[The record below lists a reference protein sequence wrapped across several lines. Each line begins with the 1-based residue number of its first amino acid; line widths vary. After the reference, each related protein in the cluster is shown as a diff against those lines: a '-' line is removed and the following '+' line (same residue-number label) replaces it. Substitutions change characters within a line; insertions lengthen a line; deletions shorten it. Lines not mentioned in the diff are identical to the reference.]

1 MAIQISGTSVIDN
14 SRNLINVV
22 GINASGIITAT
33 SDIKIGTKSVATI
46 GKASAIAIVFGG

>member
-1 MAIQISGTSVIDN
+1 MAIQISGTNVVDN

-33 SDIKIGTKSVATI
+33 SDIKIGTKSVATNS
-46 GKASAIAIVFGG
+46 KSIAMTIVFS